1 MRTPGNDHEL
11 AVGFLLSEGLVRAP
25 GEIWDVAHCESD
37 PENGRNVVEVRL
49 APEVAVDVER
59 LRRNVYTSSSCGIC
73 GRAALERVEIAT
85 GRRPVAG
92 RRLAAERLPEM
103 AEALGGVQ
111 AVFDR
116 TGGLHAAVLFDTRGS
131 LLFGREDVGR
141 HNALDKL
148 LGRLLLDGDLPA
160 DERWVLVSGRASF
173 ELVQKAV
180 LGGIACLAA
189 VGAPSSL
196 AIDLAAEH
204 GMTLVG
210 FLREGRFNVYCGAER
225 LDGLEEA
232 PA

>member
-1 MRTPGNDHEL
+1 MSTWQSGAARSHDDAVVVEEPLEIRVVQEREGRRRVDSIAVTMRTPGNDHEL

-160 DERWVLVSGRASF
+160 
-173 ELVQKAV
+173 
-180 LGGIACLAA
+180 
-189 VGAPSSL
+189 
-196 AIDLAAEH
+196 
-204 GMTLVG
+204 
-210 FLREGRFNVYCGAER
+210 
-225 LDGLEEA
+225 
-232 PA
+232 